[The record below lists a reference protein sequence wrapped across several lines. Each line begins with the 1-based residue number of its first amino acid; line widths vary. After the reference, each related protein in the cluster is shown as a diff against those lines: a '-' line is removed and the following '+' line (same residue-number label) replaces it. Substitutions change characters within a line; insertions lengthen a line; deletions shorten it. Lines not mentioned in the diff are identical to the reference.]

1 MIMRKSLIERV
12 IRDGI
17 VDTRTYRYVTSG
29 SIGEIIKRAPIEQI
43 EYPDAW
49 TVVYDLSEEK

>member
-1 MIMRKSLIERV
+1 MRKSLIERV

-17 VDTRTYRYVTSG
+17 VDTRTYRYVTAG
-29 SIGEIIKRAPIEQI
+29 SIGELIKRAPIEQI

-49 TVVYDLSEEK
+49 TVVYDLSKEN